1 MTNFLVIY
9 YFIHNLK
16 GKIVHWCCSPGEEMA
31 LVDHLKG
38 MSLTVGAKQELKSLV
53 VFLVMLGE
61 VDTARK
67 LQDTGETFQLSQ
79 MAAIKLAEDTMSI
92 DIINEHAHNM
102 ERYVQI
108 VKLESQNSEA
118 FSWRSKVFLSP

>member
-1 MTNFLVIY
+1 M
-9 YFIHNLK
+9 
-16 GKIVHWCCSPGEEMA
+16 
-31 LVDHLKG
+31 DHLKG